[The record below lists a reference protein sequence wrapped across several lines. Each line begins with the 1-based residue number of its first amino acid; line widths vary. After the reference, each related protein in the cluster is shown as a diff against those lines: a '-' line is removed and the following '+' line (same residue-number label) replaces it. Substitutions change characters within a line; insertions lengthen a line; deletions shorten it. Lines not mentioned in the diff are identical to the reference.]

1 MKRKAENYEDQSKKR
16 LINNLTKKFNTT
28 TIGSLSVFEDSF
40 GFLWGH
46 GIEYSE
52 LTKEERKWRRIWSD
66 ARTDILDLGN
76 SNLRGAQNEVA
87 SYTISWDRYITNF
100 YFKENED

>member
-1 MKRKAENYEDQSKKR
+1 MRRKAEDYEGQSKKR
-16 LINNLTKKFNTT
+16 LLNNLTKKFNTT

-52 LTKEERKWRRIWSD
+52 LTKEERKWRKIWSD
-66 ARTDILDLGN
+66 ANNAPGSTIQMIIKEYLKWTEKVSLSFDL
-76 SNLRGAQNEVA
+76 V
-87 SYTISWDRYITNF
+87 
-100 YFKENED
+100 